1 MKKEEILILSMLCTV
16 CWTALKNDPKH
27 LIKKSDLIF

>member
-16 CWTALKNDPKH
+16 CLTTLKNDPKH
-27 LIKKSDLIF
+27 N